1 MHREMFDE
9 FNTQGLY
16 DPDLAV
22 LNAALAV
29 RMARGENQDEAMML
43 LAEMWQP
50 EATVQ
55 NLI

>member
-1 MHREMFDE
+1 MFDE
-9 FNTQGLY
+9 FNTEGLY